1 MLLMKTAEEWIKEL
15 NLEPHPEGGYYRQ
28 TDRSKETYSREGK
41 DFALYT
47 NIYFL
52 LTPDSPSHF
61 HQLTSDEMWF
71 YHAGHP
77 LTVHSLN
84 PDGSY
89 TKATLGLETA
99 QTLHHTVPAG
109 TIFGSTVEEG
119 YALVSC
125 TVVPGFDF
133 GDFKMFTKKELLEDF
148 PKHQDIINQ
157 LAYETL
163 PE

>member
-1 MLLMKTAEEWIKEL
+1 MKTAQEWIDEL
-15 NLEPHPEGGYYRQ
+15 NLQAHPEGGYYRQ
-28 TDRSKETYSREGK
+28 TDISDRTYLDGDKE
-41 DFALYT
+41 FPLYT

-61 HQLTSDEMWF
+61 HQLVSDEMWF

-77 LTVHSLN
+77 LTVHELL

-89 TKATLGLETA
+89 QKTVLGLDSG
-99 QTLHHTVPAG
+99 QQLHHNVKAG
-109 TIFGSTVEEG
+109 IIFGSTVEEG

-133 GDFKMFTKKELLEDF
+133 ADFKLFS
-148 PKHQDIINQ
+148 QDQLRKNYIQHEEIISR
-157 LAYETL
+157 LAYERI
-163 PE
+163 EE

>member
-1 MLLMKTAEEWIKEL
+1 MKTAEQWIKEL
-15 NLEPHPEGGYYRQ
+15 KLEPHPEGGFYRQ
-28 TDRSKETYSREGK
+28 TDLATEKHEREGR
-41 DFALYT
+41 DSALYT

-61 HQLTSDEMWF
+61 HRLVSDEMWF

-77 LTVHSLN
+77 LTIHSLL
-84 PDGSY
+84 PDGTYKQTTLSL
-89 TKATLGLETA
+89 ATENGH
-99 QTLHHTVPAG
+99 QLHHTVPAG
-109 TIFGSTVEEG
+109 TIFGSTVKEG

-133 GDFKMFTKKELLEDF
+133 SDFSLFTKNELLKKYPE
-148 PKHQDIINQ
+148 HAAIIKR
-157 LAYETL
+157 LAYDTL